1 VVNGRPLRLP
11 DNGVREK
18 IEREK
23 NGFLGIGSPLF
34 YVFLLLQ
41 FSGFDL
47 GKFYPHNDN
56 KKKRTKIT
64 FGGSRIV

>member
-1 VVNGRPLRLP
+1 MAAPSGCPTMECEKKL
-11 DNGVREK
+11 REK
-18 IEREK
+18 K